1 MLSKNMQYAFQKE
14 YQERILL
21 SEGISDAKELNNELL
36 SVLRDDRLIEV
47 FNQSKEIQQRL
58 TESGAQSFS
67 MSVGYPGL
75 LIGTGYPH
83 MTGKKVAGEINIGF
97 SFDYVTG
104 MPFYPGS
111 SLKGVLRNPFQ
122 RALNKNDESSEEY
135 REYLSSVF
143 QEVIGKE
150 LSIEDIKCFVNIVFD
165 GKNPDDG
172 NGMPM
177 ASRDIFYGAYPIGF
191 LSDNP
196 PSGLLQLDNL
206 TPHLDKETHE
216 EAPLKDPESLL
227 TLLRVAPNV
236 CLAFYVKL
244 HDLELCNGQ
253 IHITAE
259 DKIKVFKTILKDFG
273 IGAKTHVGY
282 GNLSDCSGEITINP
296 GVAAVA
302 RSAQS
307 EEDSSDE
314 TLGPLCQNCGKKHVQ
329 MNESTKTWGK
339 YCSEC
344 LPIMR
349 QKQKEKKE
357 AEKKAKREKRK
368 NREE

>member
-1 MLSKNMQYAFQKE
+1 MFSKNMQYAFQRE

-21 SEGISDAKELNNELL
+21 SEGISDAKKLNNELL
-36 SVLRDDRLIEV
+36 SILRGDQLIEI
-47 FNQSKEIQQRL
+47 FNQSKEIKQRL
-58 TESGAQSFS
+58 TDSGAQSFS

-122 RALNKNDESSEEY
+122 RALNKDDASSEEY
-135 REYLSSVF
+135 REYLSAVF

-150 LSIEDIKCFVNIVFD
+150 LSIDEIKYFVNSVFD
-165 GKNPDDG
+165 GKNPNDG

-177 ASRDIFYGAYPIGF
+177 ASRDIFYGAYPVGF
-191 LSDNP
+191 VSDNP

-216 EAPLKDPESLL
+216 EAPLKAPESLL

-236 CLAFYVKL
+236 CLSFYVKL
-244 HDLELCNGQ
+244 HDLDLCNGQ

-282 GNLSDCSGEITINP
+282 GNLSDYSGEISLNP
-296 GVAAVA
+296 GDAAVTRA
-302 RSAQS
+302 TLSDAA
-307 EEDSSDE
+307 SSYVE
-314 TLGPLCQNCGKKHVQ
+314 SIPLCQNCGRKRVQ
-329 MNESTKTWGK
+329 KNESTGTWGK

-349 QKQKEKKE
+349 KKQKEKKE

-368 NREE
+368 SQEE